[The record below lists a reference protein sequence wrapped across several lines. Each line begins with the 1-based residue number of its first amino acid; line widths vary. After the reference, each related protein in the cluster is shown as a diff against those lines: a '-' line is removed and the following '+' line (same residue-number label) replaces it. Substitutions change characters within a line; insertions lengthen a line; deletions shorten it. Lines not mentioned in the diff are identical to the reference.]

1 MLPFRSGRA
10 RSGPVFLSVLLII
23 IFVCAAF
30 AGEKKGGKKKTQT
43 EAAASVAED
52 FGTVPLP
59 VGHEAKGLVM
69 PDFDVDGHM
78 RGRFVAGV
86 AKRLD
91 DGHMQ
96 LRDLIMKTF
105 TSESKPD
112 LEIVTSDSVL
122 DLKTR
127 ILNSPVRTTVKRTD
141 FTIVGDTMRFDTAS
155 HQGTLVG
162 NVKMV
167 IVDRAHLMGKNSE

>member
-1 MLPFRSGRA
+1 M
-10 RSGPVFLSVLLII
+10 
-23 IFVCAAF
+23 FVCAAL
-30 AGEKKGGKKKTQT
+30 AGEKKGGKKKAQA
-43 EAAASVAED
+43 EASASVTED

-96 LRDLIMKTF
+96 LRDLTMKTF
-105 TSESKPD
+105 TPESKPD